1 MVCSEVI
8 ENAECN
14 SAKKIKTE
22 VIDIKEEIKIDSSIP
37 KLKSEKCIR
46 CKQFLD
52 SAPLYNGH
60 PNNSNEEFIAL
71 TDEKLSLYTGKEEN
85 INENDEF
92 PTHKVQSFYCNIS
105 LIMLN

>member
-1 MVCSEVI
+1 MQTFLSVEMVCSKVI

-22 VIDIKEEIKIDSSIP
+22 AISNITNIKEEIKIDSPVP

-52 SAPLYNGH
+52 SVPLYNGH

-92 PTHKVQSFYCNIS
+92 PTHKV
-105 LIMLN
+105 